1 MGRCGVYFIF
11 GRDGAQ
17 KDGDV
22 EQARPMKEPPAW
34 CGRRAGQGREPDG
47 QQGEIRRRTLINGP
61 MELRWRLGRPVPRS
75 LRRNVR
81 CARRGGRCRG
91 GGCSGAA
98 RESASVDRS
107 DSGAGRG
114 QACPKPAKK
123 AAKAPGKRRLRRSR
137 KRPLRRSRRAA
148 AKKPKRPPE
157 KARKGCEEVGRR
169 QENKRGDKK
178 RSAAKEHETPRTQ
191 GGPRR
196 EARQEEGRPEEDDP
210 GPRGKG
216 GSPFP
221 LISSAIERPAS
232 ASAPLYRGIRPS
244 HPPPAATDPP
254 APNQARQGRPAC
266 RAIGRA
272 SSC

>member
-1 MGRCGVYFIF
+1 
-11 GRDGAQ
+11 
-17 KDGDV
+17 
-22 EQARPMKEPPAW
+22 MKELPAW
-34 CGRRAGQGREPDG
+34 CGLRAGQGREPDG

-81 CARRGGRCRG
+81 CEPWRPMSRRRLQRRSARKRQRRPQRQRRRPRP
-91 GGCSGAA
+91 SLPEA
-98 RESASVDRS
+98 REE
-107 DSGAGRG
+107 GREG
-114 QACPKPAKK
+114 SR
-123 AAKAPGKRRLRRSR
+123 KRRLRRSR
-137 KRPLRRSRRAA
+137 KRPLRRSRKAA

-196 EARQEEGRPEEDDP
+196 EARQEEAARKKMTQGHGERADRPSLD
-210 GPRGKG
+210 
-216 GSPFP
+216 
-221 LISSAIERPAS
+221 LSAIERPAS
-232 ASAPLYRGIRPS
+232 ASAPLYRGNLRLTRRRGDRS
-244 HPPPAATDPP
+244 AGAESGAAGSSSVPG
-254 APNQARQGRPAC
+254 NR
-266 RAIGRA
+266 RA